1 MKEKNE
7 NQKKDGLKLRVVE
20 ALQDDAYK
28 GIARIDP
35 EYMKKLGLERG
46 DIISIKDGRE
56 TFSVVDR
63 AYPSDVGED
72 IIRIDGIA
80 RKNAK
85 TGIGEKVEVKKAEIA
100 EAKKVTIAPAQ
111 KGVIVQGDPENFKRG
126 LLGKPLSKGDLVVI
140 GGAQQ
145 RRKDMMSEGFGDF
158 FGEEFSEIFN
168 QMGFGGVPGGVAQ
181 LRFAIVSTNPNKP
194 VIITEST
201 QITLSPKAVDTF
213 EGGDSVP
220 SITYEDIGGLSEEVK
235 KLREMVELP
244 MKRPEIF
251 ARLGIEPPKGV
262 LLYGPPGTGKTL
274 LAKAVATESEANFIT
289 INGPEIFNKFYG
301 ESEKRIRDIFAEAEK
316 NSPAIIFID
325 EIDAIAPSREST
337 IGSGEVERRVV
348 SQLLTMMDGLESR
361 GKVIVMAATNRP
373 DSLDSALR
381 RPGRFDREIEI
392 NAPNK
397 EGRLAIL
404 KIHTRGMPLT
414 KNVKLDE
421 IAAKTHGFVGA
432 DLAALTKEAAMS
444 VLRRNLHKF
453 NIENGQDIPQE
464 ILESLKVRREDFD
477 EALKFVQPSAMREV
491 LIETPNVN
499 WNDIGGIEVVKREL
513 KEAIE
518 WPLKYPESF
527 QRMGIRPPKGVLLYG
542 PPGTG
547 KTLLAKAVA
556 KESEVNFIKLNGPE
570 LQKEGIVGKE
580 TERLRKMFKRAKQVS
595 PSIIFIDEIDSF
607 AKRRGGLGVVS
618 ESNESLINTL
628 LTELDGLEDLKN
640 VIVIGA
646 TNRPDILDP
655 ALLRPGRFDRIV
667 FVPVPEKEERL
678 KIIQIHTKEM
688 PLDKSVDINRLA
700 EETEGY
706 TGADL
711 ESLSREAAIIALR
724 ESMDA
729 KIVTKKHFELAME
742 KVRPSVSKSDQE
754 KYKQIEQKYLR
765 SAKAALSEAIN
776 YTA

>member
-1 MKEKNE
+1 MKEE
-7 NQKKDGLKLRVVE
+7 NSKTIKLRVVE
-20 ALQDDAYK
+20 SLQDDAYK

-35 EYMKKLGLERG
+35 VFMRKLGLERG

-56 TFSVVDR
+56 TFSIVDK
-63 AYPSDVGED
+63 AYPSDIGEE

-85 TGIGEKVEVKKAEIA
+85 TSIGEKVEVKKANLK
-100 EAKKVTIAPAQ
+100 EAQKITIAPAQ
-111 KGVIVQGDPENFKRG
+111 KGMVIQGDPEGLKRG
-126 LLGKPLSKGDLVVI
+126 LLGKPVIKGDLIVM
-140 GGAQQ
+140 GGSQ
-145 RRKDMMSEGFGDF
+145 RRKDLMSDSFSDF
-158 FGEEFSEIFN
+158 FGEDFSEIFS
-168 QMGFGGVPGGVAQ
+168 QMGFGVMPGGITQ
-181 LRFAIVSTNPNKP
+181 IRFLVTSVTPNRP
-194 VIITEST
+194 VIITENT
-201 QITLSPKAVDTF
+201 QITLSSKVAETY
-213 EGGDSVP
+213 EDSVP

-235 KLREMVELP
+235 KVRELVELP
-244 MKRPEIF
+244 LKRPEIF

-274 LAKAVATESEANFIT
+274 LAKAVANESEAHFIT

-301 ESEKRIRDIFAEAEK
+301 ESEKRIREIFEEAEK
-316 NSPAIIFID
+316 NSPSIIFID
-325 EIDAIAPSREST
+325 ELDAVAPSRESN

-348 SQLLTMMDGLESR
+348 SQLLTLMDGLESR
-361 GKVIVMAATNRP
+361 GKIIVMAATNRP
-373 DSLDSALR
+373 DSIDAALR

-392 NAPNK
+392 NAPSK
-397 EGRLAIL
+397 EGRLSIL

-414 KNVKLDE
+414 NDVNLKE
-421 IAAKTHGFVGA
+421 IASKTHGFVGA

-453 NIENGQDIPQE
+453 NIEDGKDIPKE
-464 ILESLKVRREDFD
+464 VLEDLKVTKDDFT

-491 LIETPNVN
+491 LIETPNIR
-499 WNDIGGIEVVKREL
+499 WEDIGGIDSVKRDL
-513 KEAIE
+513 REAIE
-518 WPLKYPESF
+518 WPLKYPDSF
-527 QRMGIRPPKGVLLYG
+527 KRMGIRPPKGILLYG

-607 AKRRGGLGVVS
+607 AKRRGGFGTIS
-618 ESNESLINTL
+618 DSNESLINTL
-628 LTELDGLEDLKN
+628 LTEMDGLEDLKN
-640 VIVIGA
+640 IIVIGA

-667 FVPVPEKEERL
+667 FVPIPEKEERL
-678 KIIQIHTKEM
+678 KIFQIHTKNM
-688 PLDKSVDINRLA
+688 PLAKEINLNKLA

-706 TGADL
+706 TGADI
-711 ESLSREAAIIALR
+711 ESLVREAAILALR
-724 ESMDA
+724 EDMNS
-729 KIVTKKHFELAME
+729 KEVFKKHFDKAKE
-742 KVRPSVSKSDQE
+742 KVSPSVSKSDQE
-754 KYKQIEQKYLR
+754 RYRQIEQKYLR
-765 SAKAALSEAIN
+765 SAKAALETTSYAG
-776 YTA
+776 